1 MSIEIHEGFP
11 EPASLK
17 IGAFSF
23 LAFICIVPNQ
33 GSYRRTVEVEPMI
46 NPKRFVVLLY
56 GVLLLFIACTKN
68 DASTIVLLGTESY
81 VEDILNAIPDTLRDT
96 FEQRFGEIPQG
107 YKPPKIEGDF
117 VVAPKQRC
125 YSNVANWPLDVVEPN
140 MYMHF
145 SDQHNSVVVFTLAEA
160 TNTFTDTVFVVGHND
175 TFTVYYQEVKEMTIN
190 NDNVVLKRGII
201 IKGEMCDDGIRNLY
215 FTNIVMDVITNSS
228 IPLVERGQFFIYKDG
243 DGIAKKEDGV

>member
-1 MSIEIHEGFP
+1 MNRLRHIMALF
-11 EPASLK
+11 
-17 IGAFSF
+17 
-23 LAFICIVPNQ
+23 
-33 GSYRRTVEVEPMI
+33 
-46 NPKRFVVLLY
+46 FVALV
-56 GVLLLFIACTKN
+56 FHACTKN
-68 DASTIVLLGTESY
+68 DDTTLILLGTEAY

-175 TFTVYYQEVKEMTIN
+175 MFTVYYQEVKEMTIK

-215 FTNIVMDVITNSS
+215 FANIVMDVITNSGV
-228 IPLVERGQFFIYKDG
+228 PLVERGQFFIYKDG
-243 DGIAKKEDGV
+243 DGIARKEDGV

>member
-1 MSIEIHEGFP
+1 M
-11 EPASLK
+11 
-17 IGAFSF
+17 
-23 LAFICIVPNQ
+23 VD
-33 GSYRRTVEVEPMI
+33 I
-46 NPKRFVVLLY
+46 NTMDRLRYIAALFFFALVLQ
-56 GVLLLFIACTKN
+56 ACTKN
-68 DASTIVLLGTESY
+68 DDTTIILLGTESY

-117 VVAPKQRC
+117 VIAPKQRC

-140 MYMHF
+140 MYMRF

-175 TFTVYYQEVKEMTIN
+175 MFTVYYQEVKEMTIN

-201 IKGEMCDDGIRNLY
+201 IKGEMCDAGIRNLY
-215 FTNIVMDVITNSS
+215 FANIIMDVITNSS
-228 IPLVERGQFFIYKDG
+228 VPLVERGQFFIYKDG
-243 DGIAKKEDGV
+243 DGIARKEDGV